1 MKIEVKV
8 IPNARKRMLSRDGP
22 LVTVRLTAQPLE
34 GKANE
39 ELVKYLSE
47 LLNIRKSAIKIVRG
61 EKDRRKIVEIPLDE
75 EELDTLLGEAVR
87 RKA

>member
-8 IPNARKRMLSRDGP
+8 IPNARKRMLSRDGS

-39 ELVKYLSE
+39 ELIRYLSE
-47 LLNIRKSAIKIVRG
+47 ILKLRRSAIKIVRG
-61 EKDRRKIVEIPLDE
+61 EKDRRKIIEVPLDE
-75 EELDTLLGEAVR
+75 QELDALLCETVS
-87 RKA
+87 RKS

>member
-8 IPNARKRMLSRDGP
+8 IPNARRRMLSRDGS
-22 LVTVRLTAQPLE
+22 LITVRLTAQPLE

-61 EKDRRKIVEIPLDE
+61 EKDRRKIVEIPIDE
-75 EELDTLLGEAVR
+75 EELDALLGEAVR